1 MSKSMPFLGASIF
14 LKGNWPSEGGFPI
27 PSESRPGKGV
37 CTKSGH
43 SSERARLCGLDLQ
56 PATKKQGLPSPGKG
70 SMERPTFPHLPQQ
83 PGQLPTPASDSPATS
98 RKASPPDSS
107 PSLGAGR
114 RPALWP
120 SSPLPTD
127 SQFERI

>member
-43 SSERARLCGLDLQ
+43 SSERARGLTVRVGSAACDQ
-56 PATKKQGLPSPGKG
+56 KAGTAEPGQGLYGAPHFPSP
-70 SMERPTFPHLPQQ
+70 
-83 PGQLPTPASDSPATS
+83 SPA
-98 RKASPPDSS
+98 A
-107 PSLGAGR
+107 
-114 RPALWP
+114 RPAPNTCL
-120 SSPLPTD
+120 
-127 SQFERI
+127 